1 VITCRIAAR
10 EYTFENFTE
19 VEVADF
25 NKEQIAEFTGKWFKT
40 NGDLQKAELMI
51 GKLQDRRPV
60 QELATNPLLLTLL
73 CLIFGDGSDFPSNRS
88 ELYKEGLDVLLKKW
102 DGRSMKP
109 LLQLLIWGISPS
121 TSTELLNIQ
130 RS

>member
-1 VITCRIAAR
+1 MAPTHLNTFLAYPLSMHYPHKIAYRECSIVITCRIA

-60 QELATNPLLLTLL
+60 KELATNPLLLTLL
-73 CLIFGDGSDFPSNRS
+73 CLIFGDGSDFPSN
-88 ELYKEGLDVLLKKW
+88 
-102 DGRSMKP
+102 
-109 LLQLLIWGISPS
+109 
-121 TSTELLNIQ
+121 
-130 RS
+130 